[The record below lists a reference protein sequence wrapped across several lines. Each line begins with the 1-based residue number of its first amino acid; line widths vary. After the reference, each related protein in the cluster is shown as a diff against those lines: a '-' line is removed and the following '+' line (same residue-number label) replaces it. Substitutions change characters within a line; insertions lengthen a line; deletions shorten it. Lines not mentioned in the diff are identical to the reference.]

1 MAKQPPQDN
10 KLLDSVRALL
20 AQSRQNVVTTVNSVM
35 VQTYWQ
41 IGYLIVEHEQQGQ
54 SRAEYGK
61 ALLKGLSESLTVE
74 FGKGF
79 DTSNLRYMRLVY
91 LAFPI
96 RDTVCHELSWSH
108 YRTLSRIE
116 NEQARLWYMKETVEQ
131 NWSVRAL
138 SRQIGTLYYERLLSS
153 KDKQT
158 VLDEAEQKTKS
169 LALTP
174 RDYLRDP
181 YIFDFLGLPSDSLL
195 ESELEQALINNL
207 QKFLLGLGKGFAF
220 VERQQRISTD
230 DGSYYIDLVFYNFHL
245 KCFLLIDLKMHK
257 LTHQDVGQM
266 DMYVRMYEEK
276 KRRLDD
282 NPTIGLILC
291 TENNHT
297 VAKYSVLNE
306 SAQLFAS
313 KYMTELP
320 SEEELRIELEK
331 ERELLQ
337 SQLKNTQGT
346 TTE

>member
-1 MAKQPPQDN
+1 
-10 KLLDSVRALL
+10 
-20 AQSRQNVVTTVNSVM
+20 
-35 VQTYWQ
+35 
-41 IGYLIVEHEQQGQ
+41 
-54 SRAEYGK
+54 
-61 ALLKGLSESLTVE
+61 
-74 FGKGF
+74 
-79 DTSNLRYMRLVY
+79 MRLVY

-108 YRTLSRIE
+108 YRALSRID
-116 NEQARLWYMKETVEQ
+116 NEQARLWYMEEAVEQ

-138 SRQIGTLYYERLLSS
+138 NRQIGTLYYERLLSS
-153 KDKQT
+153 KDKQP
-158 VLDEAEQKTKS
+158 VLEEAEQKTKL

-174 RDYLRDP
+174 KDYLRDP
-181 YIFDFLGLPSDSLL
+181 YIFDFLGLPSGSLQ
-195 ESELEQALINNL
+195 ESELEQALIDNL
-207 QKFLLGLGKGFAF
+207 QKFLPELGKGFAF

-230 DGSYYIDLVFYNFHL
+230 DGDYYIDSVFYNFHL

-306 SAQLFAS
+306 SAHLFAS

-320 SEEELRIELEK
+320 SEEELRVELEK

-337 SQLKNTQGT
+337 SRLNTAQGT
-346 TTE
+346 SE

>member
-1 MAKQPPQDN
+1 MSNHPSQDN

-20 AQSRQNVVTTVNSVM
+20 AQSRQNVETTVNSVM
-35 VQTYWQ
+35 LQTYWQ

-61 ALLKGLSESLTVE
+61 ALLRELSKSLTAE

-79 DTSNLRYMRLVY
+79 DTSNLRYVRLVY

-116 NEQARLWYMKETVEQ
+116 NEQSRLWYMKEAVEQ

-153 KDKQT
+153 KDKQP
-158 VLDEAEQKTKS
+158 VLEEAEQKTKS

-181 YIFDFLGLPSDSLL
+181 YSFDFLGLPSDSLL
-195 ESELEQALINNL
+195 ESELEQALINYL
-207 QKFLLGLGKGFAF
+207 QKFLLELGKGFAF

-230 DGSYYIDLVFYNFHL
+230 DGDYYIDLVFYNFHL

-337 SQLKNTQGT
+337 SQLTNTQGT
-346 TTE
+346 TE

>member
-1 MAKQPPQDN
+1 MTNTPAPQD
-10 KLLDSVRALL
+10 KQLLDSVRELL
-20 AQSRQNVVTTVNSVM
+20 SQSRQKVVTTVNTVM

-41 IGYLIVEHEQQGQ
+41 IGYLIVEHEQQGE

-61 ALLKGLSESLTVE
+61 ALLKKLSESLTTE

-79 DTSNLRYMRLVY
+79 DMTNLRFMRSVY

-96 RDTVCHELSWSH
+96 RDTLCLELSWSH

-116 NEQARLWYMKETVEQ
+116 NEQARLWYMKEAIEQ
-131 NWSVRAL
+131 SWSVRAL

-153 KDKQT
+153 KEKQP
-158 VLDEAEQKTKS
+158 VLEEAEQKTKP
-169 LALTP
+169 LAISP
-174 RDYLRDP
+174 KDYLRDP
-181 YIFDFLGLPSDSLL
+181 YIFDFLGLPSDSLQ
-195 ESELEQALINNL
+195 ESELEQALIENL
-207 QKFLLGLGKGFAF
+207 QKFLLELGKGFAF

-230 DGSYYIDLVFYNFHL
+230 DGDYYIDLVFYNFHL
-245 KCFLLIDLKMHK
+245 KCFLLIDLKMHR

-276 KRRLDD
+276 KRRSDD

-297 VAKYSVLNE
+297 VAKYSVLNDN
-306 SAQLFAS
+306 ANLFAS

-320 SEEELRIELEK
+320 SEEELRLELER

-337 SQLKNTQGT
+337 ERMNYETR
-346 TTE
+346 